1 MKKQYISLA
10 IILFLST
17 VFSFVLFKT
26 SVTKYK
32 QKDLMSDPYN
42 KFGEDLGYND
52 ATGTDQLAEQEY
64 MMTRDPRTGEVPF
77 I

>member
-26 SVTKYK
+26 SVTIYM
-32 QKDLMSDPYN
+32 QKDLMSNSYN
-42 KFGEDLGYND
+42 KLGEDLEYNE
-52 ATGTDQLAEQEY
+52 TNRY
-64 MMTRDPRTGEVPF
+64 PMSWRNKN